1 MAHPRNAIDD
11 SVQRSGSTAEHGGG
25 ASRAQKY
32 ERRRLRG
39 QTFAFEHLNDHCGWS
54 WCCGDNQNSRTREE
68 SVCQS
73 SSGTINRPV
82 LGHKDVTPQRQ
93 RRLRF

>member
-32 ERRRLRG
+32 QRRRLRG
-39 QTFAFEHLNDHCGWS
+39 QTFAFEHSNDHVRLGTV
-54 WCCGDNQNSRTREE
+54 GEKFAREKSLHVNPRSARG
-68 SVCQS
+68 SVLF
-73 SSGTINRPV
+73 T
-82 LGHKDVTPQRQ
+82 DT
-93 RRLRF
+93 